1 MKYIKHCCCFCA
13 GVFTLT
19 IHGRRMNRETVENSV
34 EKKPTKII
42 RICEVNYKIFNCTNN
57 EEKKQTQ
64 LQMPLFR
71 HQLIILRSSQA
82 LSWLK
87 LRYRIVHRR
96 YSAYS
101 AHCFFSVTACLF
113 SNFILF
119 FYISFF
125 VWLSFLSNQINLR
138 TAKTTIKQ

>member
-13 GVFTLT
+13 GVFTPT

-101 AHCFFSVTACLF
+101 AHCFFLLLRVLFLILFYSFIFLF
-113 SNFILF
+113 SFGF
-119 FYISFF
+119 RFC
-125 VWLSFLSNQINLR
+125 R
-138 TAKTTIKQ
+138 IKLICEQQKQQ